1 MSGLGQHWGYIVASY
16 GAAFV
21 IVAGLVARAV
31 LDWRVQ
37 TAALARLQ
45 QRGIARRSARPG
57 DGR

>member
-1 MSGLGQHWGYIVASY
+1 VSGLGQHWGYIVASY

-31 LDWRVQ
+31 FDWRTQ
-37 TAALARLQ
+37 TAALARLE
-45 QRGIARRSARPG
+45 QRGISRRSVRKG